1 MLQQR
6 GARIARASCKPFSH
20 PNADQTVA
28 DNQGY
33 DRTPLWGWVLY
44 VAALAMFI
52 GLIIKS
58 LGTGS

>member
-1 MLQQR
+1 MPRRR

-33 DRTPLWGWVLY
+33 DRMPLWGWVL
-44 VAALAMFI
+44 VVIALAMFI
-52 GLIIKS
+52 GLLVRTLS
-58 LGTGS
+58 TGS

>member
-1 MLQQR
+1 
-6 GARIARASCKPFSH
+6 
-20 PNADQTVA
+20 VA

-44 VAALAMFI
+44 IAALAMFI
-52 GLIIKS
+52 GLVVKA